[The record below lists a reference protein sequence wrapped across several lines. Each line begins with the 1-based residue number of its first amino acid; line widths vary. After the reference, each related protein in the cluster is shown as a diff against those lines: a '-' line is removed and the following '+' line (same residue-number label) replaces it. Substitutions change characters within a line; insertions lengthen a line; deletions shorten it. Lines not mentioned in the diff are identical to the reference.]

1 MKTTKLALVIL
12 AIFAWVGSRNLYAQ
26 SRAIDVNES
35 SLTIRVFKSGV
46 LSGFAHDHEIQAPI
60 AEGRIDASATP
71 SVQLR
76 VDSRKLRVL
85 DPEIPADKR
94 AEIQDTMQ
102 GAEVL
107 DVGHF
112 PEISYQ
118 STTISGGGDAHWK
131 VQGILALH
139 GEKQPVVV
147 DVSLQGGHYHG
158 SAAFKQSAFG
168 ITPIRIAGGTVKV
181 KDEIKIEFDIVPA
194 K

>member
-1 MKTTKLALVIL
+1 MKTAKLALGIL
-12 AIFAWVGSRNLYAQ
+12 TIFAWAGSRNLYAQ
-26 SRAIDVNES
+26 SRAIDANQS
-35 SLTIRVFKSGV
+35 SLTIRVFKSGM

-60 AEGRIDASATP
+60 AEGRIDSSATP

-94 AEIQDTMQ
+94 SEIQETMQ
-102 GAEVL
+102 GAAVL
-107 DVGHF
+107 DIGHF

-118 STTISGGGDAHWK
+118 STTISSGGDAHWK
-131 VQGILALH
+131 VQGILSLH

-147 DVSLQGGHYHG
+147 DVSLQGGHYRG
-158 SAAFKQSAFG
+158 SAALKQSSFG

-181 KDEIKIEFDIVPA
+181 KDEIKIEFDIVAA